1 VKKQTV
7 EMTNSAQKST
17 SNEEIAFGRI
27 SLAFGSQHKKAI
39 EPEALLKRVNSFEP
53 ENPYKAGNSY

>member
-1 VKKQTV
+1 MKKQTV
-7 EMTNSAQKST
+7 DMTNSAQKST
-17 SNEEIAFGRI
+17 ANEEIGFGRI
-27 SLAFGSQHKKAI
+27 SLAFGSQQKKAT